1 MEDIT
6 RRVNSLSKEGERREN
21 ENTWCLEGIMNQRRF
36 QRQLNW
42 KRGLLQRALNGR
54 QIPSVTAGIM
64 GITEWGVTKLE
75 LGIDFHFLRRQLGLQ
90 TGEWTGKR
98 RDNRPVNKWQVLQ
111 KRLVTGRDYQR
122 ENSFS
127 LHSRGI

>member
-21 ENTWCLEGIMNQRRF
+21 ENTWCFEGIMNQRRF

-75 LGIDFHFLRRQLGLQ
+75 LGIDFHFLKRQLGLQ

-111 KRLVTGRDYQR
+111 KRLVTG
-122 ENSFS
+122 
-127 LHSRGI
+127 